1 MNLHQRAFKGEAKG
15 PIRIRKTIGVSPRI
29 KGLNLGQ
36 EKGLISTLL
45 GRVIT
50 GPSTEEFTQQG
61 RALKPIMQG
70 REGAVINRKEVA
82 NFRAEEV
89 AKSINKEPR
98 RVKLKPRGEE
108 MGRIPASR
116 IRGA

>member
-1 MNLHQRAFKGEAKG
+1 MHQRTFKGEAKS
-15 PIRIRKTIGVSPRI
+15 PIRIGKARDVSPRV

-36 EKGLISTLL
+36 EKGLLPVVL

-50 GPSTEEFTQQG
+50 GPTTEEFTQQG
-61 RALKPIMQG
+61 RAIMPVVQG
-70 REGAVINRKEVA
+70 PKRTMRRRKEA
-82 NFRAEEV
+82 TNFRAEEV
-89 AKSINKEPR
+89 AKAINKEPR

-108 MGRIPASR
+108 TGPILASR